1 MISKI
6 DLRKIFIQK
15 RKTLETKILSDLI
28 CEKIKAQKVY
38 KEAKT
43 IFAYYPKAFEVDI
56 TPLFKDEN
64 KKWFLPKTAEND
76 LVFYEYKF
84 GDELIKGDFGVY
96 EPKSGMNSEII
107 PDLII
112 VPALS
117 VDKNNYRLGYGK
129 GCYDR
134 FLEKLFEK
142 GKYPPTLVPIFS
154 DLIIEN
160 LPTEPHDKKID
171 IVVTE

>member
-6 DLRKIFIQK
+6 DLRKKLIKK
-15 RKTLETKILSDLI
+15 RKTLNTKILSNLV
-28 CEKIKAQKVY
+28 CEKIMTQKEY
-38 KEAKT
+38 IEAKF
-43 IFAYYPKAFEVDI
+43 IFAYYPKSFEIDI

-64 KKWFLPKTAEND
+64 KKWFLPKTDGED
-76 LVFYEYKF
+76 LKFYEYKF

-96 EPKSGMNSEII
+96 EPVIDTETTII

-129 GCYDR
+129 GYYDR
-134 FLEKLFEK
+134 FLNSF
-142 GKYPPTLVPIFS
+142 YSPPKTLTPIFS
-154 DLIIEN
+154 ELIVEK
-160 LPTEPHDKKID
+160 LPTEPHDRKID
-171 IVVTE
+171 IVITE